1 MKGKTRCR
9 LHGGASSGGGA
20 PKGSQNAL
28 KHGIYGSILT
38 EEEKAQWDGLTL
50 GSVDDELR
58 LCKLRLARALK
69 AEQEIGDK
77 PELDEV
83 IVRSRRRKNDDGSAT
98 DVPVFGEKRS
108 VRRDHS
114 AVIDRL
120 MSRIESLEKTRLA
133 LLGQGGGSDTPVPVA
148 VNVSVVDGRKPES
161 DA

>member
-38 EEEKAQWDGLTL
+38 DEEKGQWDGLTL

-83 IVRSRRRKNDDGSAT
+83 IVRTRQRKNGEDGQAT
-98 DVPVFGEKRS
+98 SGEKHYA
-108 VRRDHS
+108 RRDHS

-133 LLGQGGGSDTPVPVA
+133 LLGQGGGADTPTPVS
-148 VNVSVVDGRKPES
+148 VNVNVIDGRKPEP